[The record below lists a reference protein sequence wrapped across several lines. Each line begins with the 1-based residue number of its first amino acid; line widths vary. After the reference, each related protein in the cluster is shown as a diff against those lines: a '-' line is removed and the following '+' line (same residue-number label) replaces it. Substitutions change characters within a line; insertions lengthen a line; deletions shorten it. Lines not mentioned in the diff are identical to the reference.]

1 MQRNGSGD
9 NDFGVL
15 RYNPDGSLD
24 TSFGV
29 NGRQIISFN
38 RGGEHDDVATSV
50 AIDSSNRIVI
60 AGYVQFSSGG
70 DYDFGVARL
79 TSSGSL
85 DSSFSSDG
93 KATIAFDEGGG
104 TRRPRRGVAIDW
116 FGGII
121 LAGSAQ
127 MSSGGDYDFAVAR
140 LTSSGS
146 LDTSFGTNGKVT
158 TAFNNGGSD
167 NDGAN
172 AVAIDNSGR
181 IVAAGG
187 AQFSSGGD
195 YDFAVARYTSTG
207 VLDTSFSS
215 DGKRT
220 IAFDN
225 GGTDA
230 DAVRSVAIDDQD
242 RIVLAGY
249 TTLGSG
255 DSDFAVARLTDS
267 GSLDTSF
274 SSDGKAT
281 VPFDIGPSGSRLDD
295 AFQVLVD
302 QGGRIVLAGSA
313 QVSSSGDIDF
323 AVARLLENGTRT
335 TSSPVTA
342 KPRPPST

>member
-1 MQRNGSGD
+1 M
-9 NDFGVL
+9 
-15 RYNPDGSLD
+15 
-24 TSFGV
+24 
-29 NGRQIISFN
+29 
-38 RGGEHDDVATSV
+38 
-50 AIDSSNRIVI
+50 
-60 AGYVQFSSGG
+60 
-70 DYDFGVARL
+70 
-79 TSSGSL
+79 
-85 DSSFSSDG
+85 
-93 KATIAFDEGGG
+93 
-104 TRRPRRGVAIDW
+104 AIDW

-146 LDTSFGTNGKVT
+146 LDTSFGTGGKVT

-230 DAVRSVAIDDQD
+230 DAGA
-242 RIVLAGY
+242 AW
-249 TTLGSG
+249 
-255 DSDFAVARLTDS
+255 RLT
-267 GSLDTSF
+267 
-274 SSDGKAT
+274 
-281 VPFDIGPSGSRLDD
+281 
-295 AFQVLVD
+295 
-302 QGGRIVLAGSA
+302 
-313 QVSSSGDIDF
+313 
-323 AVARLLENGTRT
+323 TRT
-335 TSSPVTA
+335 GSCWPATRLSAAATLISPW
-342 KPRPPST
+342 RG